1 MENLNLIEE
10 GRKVIMATYD
20 AYEVV
25 TEIFQRIQ
33 KELAAAGLY
42 VPTEREL
49 IIMEQKYEV
58 KHGMKVTLDVN
69 EYDLLK
75 AVHDKIDAGEYM
87 DMGIFHDLQ
96 ARLCP
101 NWGRRIDE
109 FAESKREEEIRRLT
123 ED

>member
-1 MENLNLIEE
+1 MENSNLIEE
-10 GRKVIMATYD
+10 GRKVIMAAYD
-20 AYEVV
+20 AYEVI

-33 KELAAAGLY
+33 KELAAAGLF

-49 IIMEQKYEV
+49 VIMEQKHEV
-58 KHGMKVTLDVN
+58 KHGMKITLDVD

-75 AVHDKIDAGEYM
+75 AVHDKIDAGEEM
-87 DMGIFHDLQ
+87 NMKVFHELQ
-96 ARLCP
+96 SRLCP

-109 FAESKREEEIRRLT
+109 FAESKSEEEIRRLA